1 MRELPQDRPYRFRPA
16 IDRPWLN
23 PLLRW
28 VNRRMFL
35 RWMYRVGSIECRGIE
50 ALEAAMRAGDAVVL
64 APNHA
69 DHADVHVL
77 SEVTARVGIRPRFM
91 GAREIFEAGAI
102 NAFALQS
109 GGVFSVDRDGA
120 DIAAIKASLAILDE
134 GKHPLVIYPEGEI
147 YHHHEWLDPLH
158 DGLAS
163 ILLKVARRLVEPRR
177 ALIFPIA
184 FRFEYDPGVA
194 ETFPARVSALEKT
207 IGWAPREHL
216 PVVERLYQ
224 LGPGVLAAKEIEY
237 FGETAAG
244 DLNERLERLRER
256 LLVDVEGRRGRD
268 AKAISVPER
277 VRALRLRIRR
287 TLLNQEIK
295 PAPAERQI
303 LLDDLKRVHV
313 AYQVYSYPGVYLA
326 EDPDDHRIAETLM
339 KLEEDLLGK
348 ATYPVNRSATIVF
361 GEPIDATAMLK
372 AGELPEKG
380 GAPELTGLLE
390 KKLSTMVRTANPRG
404 LSAKASAAIVAPDA

>member
-1 MRELPQDRPYRFRPA
+1 MRELPQDRPYRFRPPV
-16 IDRPWLN
+16 DRPWLN

-28 VNRRMFL
+28 VNRSVFL
-35 RWMYRVGSIECRGIE
+35 KRFYHVSSVECHGIE
-50 ALEAAMRAGDAVVL
+50 RLEEAMRSKDAVVL

-120 DIAAIKASLAILDE
+120 DIAAIKMALSILEAGDY
-134 GKHPLVIYPEGEI
+134 PLVIYPEGEI

-163 ILLKVARRLVEPRR
+163 ILLKVARKLPDNRR
-177 ALIFPIA
+177 AWIFPIA
-184 FRFEYDPGVA
+184 FRFEYDGSVR
-194 ETFPARVSALEKT
+194 ETFPERVAALEKT
-207 IGWAPREHL
+207 IGWTPKEDL
-216 PVVERLYQ
+216 PVVERLYRF
-224 LGPGVLAAKEIEY
+224 GPALLAVKEMEY
-237 FGETAAG
+237 FGETGTG
-244 DLNERLERLRER
+244 DLAERLERLRER
-256 LLVDVEGRRGRD
+256 LLADVEGRHGKDVR
-268 AKAISVPER
+268 STTVPER
-277 VRALRLRIRR
+277 VRAQRFRIRKA
-287 TLLNQEIK
+287 LLDPENRPD
-295 PAPAERQI
+295 PATRHR
-303 LLDDLKRVHV
+303 LLDDIKRIHV

-348 ATYPVNRSATIVF
+348 ATYPVARKATIVF
-361 GEPIDATAMLK
+361 GEPIDVTRMLG
-372 AGELPEKG
+372 AGELPAKG
-380 GAPELTGLLE
+380 GAPELTAVLE
-390 KKLSTMVRTANPRG
+390 EKLGAMVRQGDPTG
-404 LSAKASAAIVAPDA
+404 LSGADSPSIVRGDA